1 MKPFNLAVRNRLL
14 DSLLQVK
21 MVGEALV
28 GVAIFF
34 SECKV
39 TVFKPLQ
46 HVAGLAIQFIEQ
58 HVVEQWAVRRDDEPQ
73 IGRA

>member
-46 HVAGLAIQFIEQ
+46 HIAGFVIQFIEK
-58 HVVEQWAVRRDDEPQ
+58 HVIKQWTVRRNNELQ
-73 IGRA
+73 I